1 VDLFHSKLCRVL
13 SLCLLAPVMSSTDRE
28 RRLIEC
34 KQYSLEEMC
43 VWQESASG
51 QATQGALLDSS
62 SSTNSPSNDLELG
75 IAPQGQGTTA
85 GHHRAA
91 PGRGGGGGLSR
102 GCSRGGKA
110 LRASCCQSVPP
121 GSGPCTLSSCNCPC
135 SQVRNCPCTSSSCN
149 CPCSQAR
156 NCPHTSSSP
165 SASQPL
171 NVQHAC
177 VLITN
182 VGETWYVPL

>member
-62 SSTNSPSNDLELG
+62 SSTNSPRNDLELG
-75 IAPQGQGTTA
+75 IAPQGQGT
-85 GHHRAA
+85 
-91 PGRGGGGGLSR
+91 SR
-102 GCSRGGKA
+102 
-110 LRASCCQSVPP
+110 RASQ
-121 GSGPCTLSSCNCPC
+121 
-135 SQVRNCPCTSSSCN
+135 
-149 CPCSQAR
+149 
-156 NCPHTSSSP
+156 SSP
-165 SASQPL
+165 RQGWWGRAQQGVFQGWQSFKGFLLSVCSSRERPL
-171 NVQHAC
+171 HFIKLQLPLLSGAQLPLH
-177 VLITN
+177 LIKLQLSLLSGT
-182 VGETWYVPL
+182 